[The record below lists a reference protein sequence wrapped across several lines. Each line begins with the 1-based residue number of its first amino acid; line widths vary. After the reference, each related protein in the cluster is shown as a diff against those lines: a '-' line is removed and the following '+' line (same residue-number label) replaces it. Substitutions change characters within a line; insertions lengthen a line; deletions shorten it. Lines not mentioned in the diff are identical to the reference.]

1 MRLINGT
8 QTVRVITGCRPVL
21 FKYYTSH
28 SCNYDASPSGSVRAR
43 PSSFLRHILLLDG
56 TTVRLIVAGP
66 IVESALLSVAACLF
80 VLFLVESTPPVK
92 NVLRK
97 RGAERSSLH
106 LK

>member
-28 SCNYDASPSGSVRAR
+28 SCNYDASSSGSVRAR

-56 TTVRLIVAGP
+56 ATVGLIVAGP

-80 VLFLVESTPPVK
+80 VLFLVKSTTPVK

>member
-28 SCNYDASPSGSVRAR
+28 SCNYDASPSGSIRTR
-43 PSSFLRHILLLDG
+43 SSSFLRDILLLDG
-56 TTVRLIVAGP
+56 ATMRLIVAGP

-80 VLFLVESTPPVK
+80 VLFLVKLTPPVK
-92 NVLRK
+92 NVF
-97 RGAERSSLH
+97 AERLSLH
-106 LK
+106 FK

>member
-1 MRLINGT
+1 MMHRRLVVYVHGL
-8 QTVRVITGCRPVL
+8 P
-21 FKYYTSH
+21 H
-28 SCNYDASPSGSVRAR
+28 SCGTFYC
-43 PSSFLRHILLLDG
+43 LDG
-56 TTVRLIVAGP
+56 ATVGLIVAGP

-80 VLFLVESTPPVK
+80 VLFLVKSTTPVK